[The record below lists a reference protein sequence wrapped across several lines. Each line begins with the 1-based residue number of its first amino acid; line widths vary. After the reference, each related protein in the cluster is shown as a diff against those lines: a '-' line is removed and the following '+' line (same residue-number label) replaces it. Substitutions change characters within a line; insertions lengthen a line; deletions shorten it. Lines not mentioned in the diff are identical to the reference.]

1 MKPKVL
7 IVDDEDFSP
16 IVLTEFLGEQFDFD
30 YASSGEAALV
40 AVAAKHPQVILM
52 DVEMPGGMNGHQA
65 CRAIKDN
72 KASQHI
78 PVIFVSAHTEAKDR
92 LRAYESGGDDY
103 ISKPLNT
110 EELKHKINLA
120 LANQKRRDELAEKAH
135 HATNIAMMSMREVAS
150 TSMFVGF
157 LSDVMRLTDLSEIAA
172 TTLRT
177 LKKFQIEGAVQL
189 RDGRRHVSHNSA
201 GPCTPVED
209 AVLVEMADKERIVD
223 LGNRSAFNY
232 TRATIIVYDM
242 PVHDP
247 ELYGR
252 LKDTVVKMAEVL
264 DAHIRSLATVA
275 NAIERGNTLLA
286 LCRRG
291 ATACEDIGARR
302 KLRREEGLQRLQHIA
317 EGIEKAVDAVNA
329 SDALQLS
336 LRELVKA
343 LRSEVQAI
351 PDDSMDLENLLQ
363 SINAGIEEFQRT
375 VPEQDARSA
384 PAHNPALVNA
394 VELF

>member
-52 DVEMPGGMNGHQA
+52 DVEMPGSMNGHQA

-120 LANQKRRDELAEKAH
+120 LANQKRRDELAEKAL

>member
-1 MKPKVL
+1 
-7 IVDDEDFSP
+7 
-16 IVLTEFLGEQFDFD
+16 
-30 YASSGEAALV
+30 
-40 AVAAKHPQVILM
+40 
-52 DVEMPGGMNGHQA
+52 
-65 CRAIKDN
+65 
-72 KASQHI
+72 
-78 PVIFVSAHTEAKDR
+78 
-92 LRAYESGGDDY
+92 
-103 ISKPLNT
+103 
-110 EELKHKINLA
+110 
-120 LANQKRRDELAEKAH
+120 
-135 HATNIAMMSMREVAS
+135 
-150 TSMFVGF
+150 
-157 LSDVMRLTDLSEIAA
+157 
-172 TTLRT
+172 
-177 LKKFQIEGAVQL
+177 
-189 RDGRRHVSHNSA
+189 
-201 GPCTPVED
+201 
-209 AVLVEMADKERIVD
+209 
-223 LGNRSAFNY
+223 
-232 TRATIIVYDM
+232 M